1 VSIDLAPEL
10 EDLGTALGVLQ
21 PDGDGLA
28 WNFDFLARPDEHLTS
43 MLTNAEQRDA
53 LLGLL
58 ADVLG
63 TDADPDLPDVPAGET
78 WLPLVEEGPGGLYV
92 LVEAVDPSTVRLS
105 VAGRVGRAADGVD
118 ASASV
123 RVPLLEVDSGGITPL
138 VGGSE
143 GVLAIS
149 ASIAGE
155 SGPLVSE
162 DGLTVSGVSLRGTI
176 ETDPDADPPAALSVV
191 VQGLAFTASDTPED
205 LDLRDLATNLDAEA
219 VRLLLA
225 ALRARAGS
233 APELAHLFALL
244 GLGPAG
250 AIPSLPLTQLTG
262 SDPEAALKGWLR
274 KVVVEASARNAW
286 LGELAGLVGATVPTA
301 GELCFVDTAA
311 ASICLTVTG
320 DADPASGAP
329 RVRVGLRGRGR
340 APGGTAN
347 ADLVA
352 EAELLRVGLSTPT
365 QITGLPDL
373 RAVVRVTGAGGA
385 ALVDTPNRDGH
396 ALRIGSLD
404 GGVAMGSDRALVPVL
419 MARDVVLDTSTFAT
433 LDLTDA
439 DAVMGALATTASD
452 SLSNLMQTLTDLLD
466 GSPEA
471 RALASLLG
479 LRAPIA
485 AGWTP
490 QLAEP
495 GKLLIDPL
503 RELCCYHARVLAV
516 PGAWSQLLGQLVVL
530 VGAGGAPAV
539 TGTGS
544 ATNPWR
550 VPVASGGAGTTGSVD
565 LVVWSRTDS
574 AGGVHLLLGAA
585 AKIGTE
591 IATDARLAVELRTEL
606 LDATLPAVPA
616 CSGSVRL
623 DVARCHTLAI
633 TLCDELT
640 FDTGELIVRAQ
651 RVDFGLRWCRGGD
664 PEPMARITGGTVATG
679 TGVVSIPD
687 LDIDADFDITTLS
700 GPVVMAL
707 GDLFGAWFSGGGTS
721 WWRLGPL
728 LGLLPGL
735 PNMPGFS
742 LADLPALMA
751 QLQGQPQWR
760 SFFAASQGGAVSG
773 RGTHADPWAVSTGAN
788 DLPDLLAWLDP
799 DGPPEGVGGIPRG
812 ILPPQLTEALDAGAD
827 ALQPERLAELL
838 GRATAVAPEVA
849 EVIDTDLGAALRL
862 LRDRLADTDGIVP
875 NDAQVVTG
883 WQRIDLGATT
893 HLAEPGAL
901 DLAAALPGLPAATR
915 RVFVSAPLPWAAGW
929 PDADPAKVIDL
940 REAGRDAATFA
951 FDHVTGDGPWHVL
964 LPARSDAVSAAETD
978 GLDGLTARLLAAVT
992 AVRNAVGGP
1001 VALIAHGTSGH
1012 AARRVAATPGL
1023 LTDVVTVGTPHGSAP
1038 LAWLAD
1044 DDVRHGVRVLQ
1055 RLRARAAAA
1064 GPTTGLLETVT
1075 AALDGI
1081 VTEQQGTDTVRR
1093 HVPFPFADYTAS
1105 ATALALAPGVTG
1117 HCVVGALASTDIDG
1131 ALTEIIGRGIQALAA
1146 PPSGRGLPKH
1156 LGLGARTRLKDNA
1169 TAAGEVRV
1177 DAEVRADIHLVEVS
1191 GGAADHRAVPALR
1204 LHADISRNDGWL
1216 VAPPSTGPG
1225 ERQDPRVRRVSVDLS
1240 VELGEPA
1247 PAAATAAPRISGA
1260 ITLHDVSVL
1269 GRWHERW
1276 VIDSS
1281 TAGSL
1286 ADGVSGASGALPEAR
1301 MLLGLVAA
1309 SLGTVPATG
1318 ALRRLADLLTA
1329 LDVAELDTGNRLEF
1343 VTDGVTQLLTDPDAL
1358 LADLRATSARWN
1370 AFLDALAAFGGGSR
1384 TADAIVLTASSDVE
1398 VAILGTLPAWSLRL
1412 RTLSPVT
1419 VAKGIALDTA
1429 VTVDGAGRV
1438 QGSLGLVSPVEL
1450 GPVGRPRLQLGLD
1463 TDATGPVSLS
1473 ITLPDDQL
1481 GALPATVALLPTPD
1495 LSALGRF
1502 AAAMLPGELLRHA
1515 LTWAHGEAPAVVD
1528 PLLDVLGLLA
1538 PTGAPLPVRSCAGLL
1553 ADPGEWLA
1561 SAVAL
1566 GGGTARRLEP
1576 VRMQALV
1583 DAFAGIAGQTAS
1595 GGTLAL
1601 PGGLTLRADAAPDG
1615 RARLVVAAP
1624 SPAPGTG
1631 GVGGS
1636 VGVLLGDDL
1645 DLAPAVSLEVRLGPV
1660 TGLDDAGVTIGAS
1673 GADPTLAISVTPTG
1687 GTAITLPLLPAS
1699 GWGTLTAIAD
1709 AAAAAA
1715 VQHALPFVL
1724 DAAADQVPAIG
1735 TLGDALAVRTAGD
1748 FDGAK
1753 LQALATD
1760 PSARVREATAVPAL
1774 LSALDDLLDAVGV
1787 TAVTVTTATSTIAI
1801 EPVSG
1806 VEIDVRLG
1814 TSPQVCVSIDPVAP
1828 VAGLSIGGAACV
1840 GLSGVTGAEVSIE
1853 VTQTTLL
1860 GTDPVKVL
1868 PFLHLEVGD
1877 LAPGADRLLI
1887 GLWNDTPAAAARKAL
1902 AAGLPLTSLSP
1913 ALVCLKAD
1921 RTPEADTAG
1930 CVAEVALSV
1939 LLPLVGDVVLAA
1951 DAVQDLLDASLL
1963 GTPQLLGS
1971 ALDAADVVD
1980 VVSGTYTLRADV
1992 FSNLDALPSTLLA
2005 VGAQLVVAASG
2016 AAIGDSLGPLSI
2028 TPVVNSDAGRD
2039 WYGLRLQFDDAL
2051 TLADGSDI
2059 GLAMDG
2065 YRGDFA
2071 DDSDRGIAIY
2081 LVSHPTGADIAS
2093 TARCTPRIEIDELG
2107 LRMTGAGQGALLDEP
2122 IGVAAIGL
2130 FGSYDG
2136 RVTLNGAGDITGWAT
2151 ASGGMRLAVRKLSIP
2166 LGTGSDGGNPVA
2178 QKMLSQ
2184 AEEPNAAGDDEQLA
2198 AGFDLEIEVTT
2209 SGFEVHVGLG
2219 DPPWWIPVQRSF
2231 GPLYVDQFGLVVE
2244 DLDSSIDTIGVL
2256 FDGGLELAG
2265 LAVGVDDLGILYHLD
2280 DKKLEL
2286 ALAGLAI
2293 AYDGGGL
2300 RLSGGLRKHGADYL
2314 GMLQLQFSEYG
2325 LTAVGGWGEHPAGA
2339 PQGQR
2344 YTALFVF
2351 GVLTAPLGGPPPFFV
2366 TAIGAGFGVNRRLV
2380 LPARIEDVPT
2390 FPLVDAMRSD
2400 STLAQNPMGALNKLA
2415 ETFPPH
2421 RGTFW
2426 FAAGVRFTSF
2436 VLVESVAVLGVEV
2449 GDGLEVSVLGLSQ
2462 MVLPDPSLP
2471 MASVE
2476 LALRARFSTREG
2488 VLAIQAQLTDN
2499 SWLISESCRLTGGF
2513 AFVVW
2518 FRTGQFVLTLGGYH
2532 PRFPKPADFPDVPRL
2547 GFHWLVSSTITIKG
2561 GLYFALTSS
2570 AVMVGG
2576 SLEASYRTS
2585 WAWAAF
2591 EMGAH
2596 ALIMWDPFHYDFE
2609 VYIRVSAGV
2618 RIRICVPLLGCAT
2631 IGFSFSIGARVHI
2644 LGPKFRG
2651 TAELDLDVVT
2661 ITVGFGASG
2670 DTNPDQGLEWD
2681 EFRRRYL
2688 TDGDAMT
2695 GLEMS
2700 LGEGRYVESGAPASD
2715 ADEAVDGPWEL
2726 LPEFVVLMTTT
2737 VASNFFNSN
2746 DVTGLDAI
2754 DLGPMRIAGVQ
2765 NELTVSLHEE
2775 RASGDEV
2782 ETDEQVVIEY
2792 RIGSLPEAVW
2802 KEYDKAGDAPPA
2814 ADLVKAVTGARLIVR
2829 SKMLDRTG
2837 NIPVDQVDVGEL
2849 VHPLPLRQQLR
2860 WRGVLD
2866 RHRARAEEL
2875 VAWANL
2881 QAAGSAAARL
2891 LDEGRL
2897 TAVRDTSGRWRLAL
2911 AADPGTSTAIDD
2923 AALAANRS
2931 DAMVPGD
2938 VRAQARTARSVPLAG
2953 RAAPPRVRSLAS
2965 GMRREVGE
2973 PVPVSRTTIPAPPG
2987 RPAPRLAPRLEAVLH
3002 EVAVPRDTAPATS
3015 AARVGAGLPRLAPPS
3030 LASAREAA
3038 RSSIG
3043 AHLRTVAPPVTDE
3056 IGARA
3061 GSRAATGIAGDR
3073 HEWSATDARL
3083 APSRLR
3089 ALRRLEHDVLVDGV
3103 EVPTGRVYVWRVP
3116 DSSRDARQERPAVV
3130 VAGDSPVRVVALDRA
3145 GRVLVDSTTTE
3156 GRTTL
3161 PRGTSRVAVAGVAG
3175 GPTGIAGWHAGTRLA
3190 RVSAHTLLAPG
3201 AVVRSEAA
3209 SSRRGGRIASTGL
3222 VSPADVVPERGTVST
3237 TLPTKTRTVVV
3248 GLEPLGEA
3256 ATPDGFSL
3264 SLAGATRGR
3273 GDPVIVRAGERI
3285 YGVFGVAADD
3295 DAQRVTAQVAT
3306 DQRWHLAA
3314 VVGSPDDVPV
3324 VAAWLARGGLEE
3336 TLHGLAGAAGGSAQ
3350 VHWSEPR
3357 RREDS

>member
-1 VSIDLAPEL
+1 MSIDVAPEL

-21 PDGDGLA
+21 PDGDGLS
-28 WNFDFLARPDEHLTS
+28 WNLDFLARPDEYLTS

-63 TDADPDLPDVPAGET
+63 TDADPDLPDLPAGET

-92 LVEAVDPSTVRLS
+92 LVEAVGPSTVRLS

-118 ASASV
+118 ASGSV
-123 RVPLLEVDSGGITPL
+123 RVPLLEVDSSGITPL
-138 VGGSE
+138 VGGPD
-143 GVLAIS
+143 GALAIR
-149 ASIAGE
+149 ASIAGQ

-162 DGLTVSGVSLRGTI
+162 DGLTVAGVSLQASI
-176 ETDPDADPPAALSVV
+176 ETDPDAVPPATLSVV
-191 VQGLAFTASDTPED
+191 VQGLAFSASDPPED
-205 LDLRDLATNLDAEA
+205 LDLRDLASNLDAEA

-233 APELAHLFALL
+233 AAELAHLFALL
-244 GLGPAG
+244 GLGQAG
-250 AIPSLPLTQLTG
+250 AIPSLPLANLTG

-274 KVVVEASARNAW
+274 QVIVDAGARNAW
-286 LGELAGLVGATVPTA
+286 LGELAGLVGATVPSA
-301 GELCFVDTAA
+301 GELCFVDTATVA
-311 ASICLTVTG
+311 VCLTVTG

-329 RVRVGLRGRGR
+329 RIRVGLRGRGR

-352 EAELLRVGLSTPT
+352 EAELLRVSLSTPT

-373 RAVVRVTGAGGA
+373 RATVRVTGAAGA
-385 ALVDTPNRDGH
+385 PLVDTPNREGH

-404 GGVAMGSDRALVPVL
+404 GGVAMGSDRTLVPVL
-419 MARDVVLDTSTFAT
+419 TARNVVLDTSTFET

-452 SLSNLMQTLTDLLD
+452 SLSNLLQTLTDLLD

-471 RALASLLG
+471 RALAGLLG
-479 LRAPIA
+479 LRAPVA

-490 QLAEP
+490 QLADP
-495 GKLLIDPL
+495 AKLLVDPL

-516 PGAWSQLLGQLVVL
+516 PGAWSQLLGQLFVL
-530 VGAGGAPAV
+530 VGGGGAPAV
-539 TGTGS
+539 AGAGS
-544 ATNPWR
+544 VADPWR
-550 VPVASGGAGTTGSVD
+550 VPVAADSTGSVGSVD
-565 LVVWSRTDS
+565 LLVWSRTDAS
-574 AGGVHLLLGAA
+574 GTVHLLLEAA
-585 AKIGTE
+585 AKIGTD

-606 LDATLPAVPA
+606 LAASLPALPD
-616 CSGSVRL
+616 CSGSVGL

-633 TLCDELT
+633 TLGDDLT
-640 FDTGELIVRAQ
+640 FDTGDLIVRAQ
-651 RVDFGLRWCRGGD
+651 RVDFGVRWCRGGD
-664 PEPMARITGGTVATG
+664 PEPVARITGGTVVTG

-700 GPVVMAL
+700 GPVLMAL

-735 PNMPGFS
+735 PDMPGFS
-742 LADLPALMA
+742 LGDLPTLIA
-751 QLQGQPQWR
+751 QLQGQTQWR
-760 SFFAASQGGAVSG
+760 GFFDASQSGAVSG
-773 RGTHADPWAVSTGAN
+773 RGTHADPWALSTGAN
-788 DLPDLLAWLDP
+788 DLPELLAWLDP
-799 DGPPEGVGGIPRG
+799 DGPPAGGGGIPRG

-838 GRATAVAPEVA
+838 GRATAVAPEAA
-849 EVIDTDLGAALRL
+849 EVVDADLGAALRL
-862 LRDRLADTDGIVP
+862 LHDRLADTDGIVP
-875 NDAQVVTG
+875 SDAQVVTG
-883 WQRIDLGATT
+883 WQRIDLGAAT

-901 DLAAALPGLPAATR
+901 DLAADLPGLPAAPR
-915 RVFVSAPLPWAAGW
+915 RVFVSAPLPWAAAW

-964 LPARSDAVSAAETD
+964 LPARSDAVSAAEPD
-978 GLDGLTARLLAAVT
+978 GLAGLTARLLAAVT

-1001 VALIAHGTSGH
+1001 LALIAHGTSGH

-1023 LTDVVTVGTPHGSAP
+1023 LTDVVTVGTPHSSAP
-1038 LAWLAD
+1038 LAWLAEN
-1044 DDVRHGVRVLQ
+1044 DVRHGLRVLQ
-1055 RLRARAAAA
+1055 RMRARAGAA
-1064 GPTTGLLETVT
+1064 GPATGLLETLA

-1081 VTEQQGTDTVRR
+1081 VAEQQGTDTVRR
-1093 HVPFPFADYTAS
+1093 HVPFPFADYTAP
-1105 ATALALAPGVTG
+1105 ATAPALAPGVTG
-1117 HCVVGALASTDIDG
+1117 HCVVGGLVAADIDG
-1131 ALTEIIGRGIQALAA
+1131 ALTEIVGRGIEALAA
-1146 PPSGRGLPKH
+1146 PPAGRGVPKH
-1156 LGLGARTRLKDNA
+1156 LGLGVRTRLPDSA
-1169 TAAGEVRV
+1169 TAAGAVRV

-1204 LHADISRNDGWL
+1204 LHADISRDDGWL

-1225 ERQDPRVRRVSVDLS
+1225 ERQDPRVRHVSVDLS
-1240 VELGEPA
+1240 VELGEPV
-1247 PAAATAAPRISGA
+1247 PAAATTAPRISGA

-1309 SLGTVPATG
+1309 SLGTIPATG

-1343 VTDGVTQLLTDPDAL
+1343 VTDGVMQLLTDPDAL
-1358 LADLRATSARWN
+1358 LADLRANSARLN

-1384 TADAIVLTASSDVE
+1384 TTDAVILTASSDFE
-1398 VAILGTLPAWSLRL
+1398 VAILGTLPTWSLRL
-1412 RTLSPVT
+1412 RTLSPQT

-1438 QGSLGLVSPVEL
+1438 RGSLGLVSPVEL

-1463 TDATGPVSLS
+1463 TDAAGAVSLS
-1473 ITLPDDQL
+1473 ITMPDDQL

-1495 LSALGRF
+1495 LSALGQL
-1502 AAAMLPGELLRHA
+1502 AAAVLPGELLRHA
-1515 LTWAHGEAPAVVD
+1515 LTWAHDQAPTIVD

-1538 PTGAPLPVRSCAGLL
+1538 PYGASLPVRSCAGLL
-1553 ADPGEWLA
+1553 ADPGGWLA

-1583 DAFAGIAGQTAS
+1583 DAVAGIAGQAAS

-1615 RARLVVAAP
+1615 RARLVVDAP
-1624 SPAPGTG
+1624 APAPGAG

-1645 DLAPAVSLEVRLGPV
+1645 DLAPAVALDVRLGPV
-1660 TGLDDAGVTIGAS
+1660 TGLDNAGVTIGAS
-1673 GADPTLAISVTPTG
+1673 GADPTLAISVAPTG
-1687 GTAITLPLLPAS
+1687 GAAITLPLLPAS

-1715 VQHALPFVL
+1715 VQHVLPFVL
-1724 DAAADQVPAIG
+1724 DAAADEVPAIG

-1753 LQALATD
+1753 LQALASD
-1760 PSARVREATAVPAL
+1760 PAARLREAAAVPSL
-1774 LSALDDLLDAVGV
+1774 LGALDDLLDAVGV
-1787 TAVTVTTATSTIAI
+1787 TAVTVTAATSTIAI

-1806 VEIDVRLG
+1806 LDIEVRLG

-1840 GLSGVTGAEVSIE
+1840 GLSGVTGAAVSIE
-1853 VTQTTLL
+1853 VTETTLL
-1860 GTDPVKVL
+1860 GTDPVMLL
-1868 PFLHLEVGD
+1868 PFVHLEVGD
-1877 LAPGADRLLI
+1877 LAPAADRLLI
-1887 GLWNDTPAAAARKAL
+1887 GLWNGTPAAATRKAL
-1902 AAGLPLTSLSP
+1902 AAGLPLASLSP
-1913 ALVCLKAD
+1913 TLTCLKAD
-1921 RTPEADTAG
+1921 RTAEADTAG
-1930 CVAEVALSV
+1930 CVAEVALGV
-1939 LLPLVGDVVLAA
+1939 VLPLVGDLVLAA
-1951 DAVQDLLDASLL
+1951 DAVQDLLDESLL

-1980 VVSGTYTLRADV
+1980 VVSGTYVLRPDI
-1992 FSNLDALPSTLLA
+1992 FRNLDALPNALLT

-2016 AAIGDSLGPLSI
+2016 AAVGDSLGPLSI
-2028 TPVVNSDAGRD
+2028 TPVVNDDDGRR
-2039 WYGLRLQFDDAL
+2039 WFGLRLEFDEAL

-2059 GLAMDG
+2059 GLALDG

-2071 DDSDRGIAIY
+2071 DGSDRGIAIY

-2107 LRMTGAGQGALLDEP
+2107 LRMTGAGQGALLDDP

-2136 RVTLNGAGDITGWAT
+2136 RVTLDGSGDITGWVT

-2166 LGTGSDGGNPVA
+2166 LGTGGDGGNPVA

-2184 AEEPNAAGDDEQLA
+2184 AEEPNAAGDEEQLA

-2209 SGFEVHVGLG
+2209 SGFDVHVGLG

-2244 DLDSSIDTIGVL
+2244 DLDTSIDTIGVL

-2300 RLSGGLRKHGADYL
+2300 QLSGGLRKHGPDYL
-2314 GMLQLQFSEYG
+2314 GMLQLRFSEYG
-2325 LTAVGGWGEHPAGA
+2325 LAAIGGWGEHPAGA
-2339 PQGQR
+2339 PEEER

-2449 GDGLEVSVLGLSQ
+2449 GDGLEVSVLGLSR

-2532 PRFPKPADFPDVPRL
+2532 PRFRKPADFPDVPRL
-2547 GFHWLVSSTITIKG
+2547 GFHWSVSDTITIKG

-2609 VYIRVSAGV
+2609 VYVRVSAGV

-2631 IGFSFSIGARVHI
+2631 VGFSFSIGARVQI
-2644 LGPKFRG
+2644 EGPTFRG

-2661 ITVGFGASG
+2661 ITVRFGASG
-2670 DTNPDQGLEWD
+2670 DTNADERLSWD

-2695 GLEMS
+2695 GMEMS
-2700 LGEGRYVESGAPASD
+2700 LGEGRYVESGAPASK
-2715 ADEAVDGPWEL
+2715 ADDAVDGPWEL

-2737 VASNFFNSN
+2737 VASTHFNGRK
-2746 DVTGLDAI
+2746 VPGLDAI
-2754 DLGPMRIAGVQ
+2754 DLGPMRISDSDNV
-2765 NELTVSLHEE
+2765 LTVTLHEGGPTGPVIQT
-2775 RASGDEV
+2775 S
-2782 ETDEQVVIEY
+2782 EQVIIQHRV
-2792 RIGSLPEAVW
+2792 GSLPEAVW
-2802 KEYDKAGDAPPA
+2802 QTYDKSGDAPPA
-2814 ADLVKAVTGARLIVR
+2814 ANLVEAITGARLILKSR
-2829 SKMLDRTG
+2829 MLDRTG
-2837 NIPVDQVDVGEL
+2837 DIAVNQVDVGEL

-2860 WRGVLD
+2860 WRDALD
-2866 RHRARAEEL
+2866 RHRAQADEL
-2875 VAWANL
+2875 LAWAHRH
-2881 QAAGSAAARL
+2881 AAGSAVEHL
-2891 LDEGRL
+2891 IGEGRF
-2897 TAVRDTSGRWRLAL
+2897 TAVRDNGGRWRLTIASEPIAATGIDDPAL
-2911 AADPGTSTAIDD
+2911 ADESR
-2923 AALAANRS
+2923 AALIT
-2931 DAMVPGD
+2931 GD
-2938 VRAQARTARSVPLAG
+2938 VPAGLRTARAVPLSG
-2953 RAAPPRVRSLAS
+2953 RAAPPRIRSLAG
-2965 GMRREVGE
+2965 GMQREVSE
-2973 PVPVSRTTIPAPPG
+2973 PVAVARVAVPAKPA

-3015 AARVGAGLPRLAPPS
+3015 AARTGAGLPRLAPPS
-3030 LASAREAA
+3030 LATVREEGL
-3038 RSSIG
+3038 RSIG
-3043 AHLRTVAPPVTDE
+3043 AQLRTVAPPVTDDV
-3056 IGARA
+3056 GFRA

-3073 HEWSATDARL
+3073 HEWSAADARL

-3089 ALRRLEHDVLVDGV
+3089 ALRRLERDVLTDGV
-3103 EVPTGRVYVWRVP
+3103 EVPTGRVHVWRVP
-3116 DSSRDARQERPAVV
+3116 DSRRDDRKRRPTVT
-3130 VAGDSPVRVVALDRA
+3130 VAGSSPVRVVALDRA
-3145 GRVLVDSTTTE
+3145 GRMLADATTTD
-3156 GRTTL
+3156 GKVTL
-3161 PRGTSRVAVAGVAG
+3161 PRGTSRVAVAGVGG
-3175 GPTGIAGWHAGTRLA
+3175 GPSGIAGWHAGTRLA
-3190 RVSAHTLLAPG
+3190 RVSAHSLLAPG

-3209 SSRRGGRIASTGL
+3209 SSRRGGRTASTGL
-3222 VSPADVVPERGTVST
+3222 VSAADVVPVRGTVST
-3237 TLPTKTRTVVV
+3237 TLPKTTRTIVV

-3264 SLAGATRGR
+3264 SLAGATRAG
-3273 GDPVIVRAGERI
+3273 GDPIIVRAGERI
-3285 YGVFGVAADD
+3285 YGVFGVEALD
-3295 DAQRVTAQVAT
+3295 DAEQVTTDVAT
-3306 DQRWHLAA
+3306 DELWHLAA
-3314 VVGSPDDVPV
+3314 VVGSPDNASV
-3324 VAAWLARGGLEE
+3324 VAAWLGHGGLEE
-3336 TLHGLAGAAGGSAQ
+3336 TLHGLAAAAGGTAQ

-3357 RREDS
+3357 RRESS